1 MVLKILST
9 DWVKAMRDECYTEI
23 ICASE
28 KVQNIRDLIERV
40 AGTGL
45 SVLITGETGTG
56 KELVA
61 RSLYEHSDRNN
72 DPFVKVNCAALPDT
86 LMESELFGYE
96 QGAFTGA
103 NQKRRGKFQLA
114 NNGTLFLD
122 EIGDMSFYLQSKL
135 LRVLQD
141 GSFSPLG
148 SEKEVTS
155 NAWIIAATNKD
166 LETEIQKKNFRTDLF
181 YRLNTINIHVPPLR
195 ERPEDIPLLVRH
207 FFDMYSNQ
215 LNRSKSFASEM
226 TDEVMERM
234 VEYYWPGNIRE
245 LQNVIKRIVVLGC
258 SEETI
263 GFLSLKREQ
272 LDDREPDDKEIVGN
286 KVEFDTVW
294 ENLNIKELGYNNK
307 LPLKEIGKVAVDK
320 AEKKVI
326 LHVLSKTGW
335 NRKRAI
341 KILNVSYPALLYK
354 MKDLNIHP
362 ISVPIRDLC

>member
-1 MVLKILST
+1 VDEVKDESYTKIIGVNES
-9 DWVKAMRDECYTEI
+9 
-23 ICASE
+23 
-28 KVQNIRDLIERV
+28 VQKIRDLIERV

-61 RSLYEHSDRNN
+61 RSLYEHSDRKN

-148 SEKEVTS
+148 SEKEVKS
-155 NAWIIAATNKD
+155 NVWTIAATNKD
-166 LETEIQKKNFRTDLF
+166 LESEIQKKNFRTDLL
-181 YRLNTINIHVPPLR
+181 YRLNTINIHILPLR

-207 FFDMYSNQ
+207 FFNMYSDQ
-215 LNRSKSFASEM
+215 LNRNKTFSSEM
-226 TDEVMERM
+226 TDDVMEKM
-234 VEYYWPGNIRE
+234 VEYHWPGNVRE

-263 GFLSLKREQ
+263 GFLSPKSEHPI
-272 LDDREPDDKEIVGN
+272 DRDPDEKEIGDNQVGCDN
-286 KVEFDTVW
+286 IW
-294 ENLNIKELGYNNK
+294 ENLNIKELRHENK

-320 AEKKVI
+320 AEKQVI
-326 LHVLSKTGW
+326 LHVLSQTRW
-335 NRKRAI
+335 NRKKAI

-362 ISVPIRDLC
+362 N

>member
-1 MVLKILST
+1 MKDENYT
-9 DWVKAMRDECYTEI
+9 DI
-23 ICASE
+23 IGISE
-28 KVQNIRDLIERV
+28 KIQTIRELIERV

-103 NQKRRGKFQLA
+103 NKKRRGKFQLS

-148 SEKEVTS
+148 SEKEVKS

-166 LETEIQKKNFRTDLF
+166 LESEIQKKNFRSDLL
-181 YRLNTINIHVPPLR
+181 YRLNTINIHIPPLR
-195 ERPEDIPLLVRH
+195 ERPEDIPLLIRH

-215 LNRSKSFASEM
+215 LKRNKTFAREM
-226 TDEVMERM
+226 TDDVIRKM
-234 VEYYWPGNIRE
+234 VDYHWPGNVRE
-245 LQNVIKRIVVLGC
+245 LQNVIQRIVVLGC

-263 GFLSLKREQ
+263 GFLSLNRETMI
-272 LDDREPDDKEIVGN
+272 DSDPDEKGYDN
-286 KVEFDTVW
+286 NQVECENIW
-294 ENLNIKELGYNNK
+294 ENLDIKELGHENK
-307 LPLKEIGKVAVDK
+307 FSLKEIGKVAVNK
-320 AEKKVI
+320 AEKQVI
-326 LHVLSKTGW
+326 LHVLSQTRW
-335 NRKRAI
+335 NRKKAI

-354 MKDLNIHP
+354 MKDLNIYP
-362 ISVPIRDLC
+362 N